1 MVQIDMI
8 LRVMRTISSDR
19 TKLAAPVIPKGAV
32 VSADPSLPPR
42 SVAAGELV
50 TRILAEFHGFIGEFR
65 CAGTERLVKA
75 GVSMTNLH
83 VLGLLSRH
91 GEMPMSRLAD
101 VLDVSLSNA
110 TGLIDRMEER
120 HLVERVRVTDDRRI
134 VLVRLTAG
142 GNSTLEEVELL
153 RHDLLERLLAQ
164 LDEPQLAR
172 LADCLSDI
180 HGAAISLAL
189 TDEADPA
196 MVAHAHG
203 SRHSPAI
210 TYPLA
215 GEHHRTEAHDGTPP
229 AGGVETGTRS
239 PAH

>member
-1 MVQIDMI
+1 MI
-8 LRVMRTISSDR
+8 LRVMRTIGSDR
-19 TKLAAPVIPKGAV
+19 TKATAPPIAAPAASTRSSV
-32 VSADPSLPPR
+32 PPR

-50 TRILAEFHGFIGEFR
+50 ARIMADFHGFLGELR

-91 GEMPMSRLAD
+91 GEMPMSRLAE

-120 HLVERVRVTDDRRI
+120 KLVERVRVSDDRRI
-134 VLVRLTAG
+134 VLVRLTEG

-153 RHDLLERLLAQ
+153 RHDLLERLLSR

-172 LADCLSDI
+172 LADCLVDI
-180 HGAAISLAL
+180 HGAAVGLAFG
-189 TDEADPA
+189 TEEDPD
-196 MVAHAHG
+196 MVAHTHG
-203 SRHSPAI
+203 SRHSPAS

-215 GEHHRTEAHDGTPP
+215 GEHRRTIG
-229 AGGVETGTRS
+229 
-239 PAH
+239 